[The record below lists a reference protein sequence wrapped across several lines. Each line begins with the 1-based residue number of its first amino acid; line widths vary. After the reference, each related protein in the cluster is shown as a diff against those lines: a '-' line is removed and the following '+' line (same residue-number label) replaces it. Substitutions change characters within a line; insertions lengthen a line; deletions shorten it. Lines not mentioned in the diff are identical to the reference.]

1 MMTYY
6 KDPSPPKKTKGLM
19 AKLKESLRKSD
30 SKPKRKS
37 DYVTHVPVK
46 SDAESE
52 HSFQRTQSD
61 WSRASSQSIETRD
74 RSGNFFTFSSKSSTL
89 LLRDYLRWQR
99 YRGWKRRRR
108 SWWFEAGRFGR
119 FKRESRAQIKWLYFT
134 ATVFGRDE
142 SNDSNISKVTNFVLT
157 QWNAESNTNWW

>member
-1 MMTYY
+1 MTYY

-37 DYVTHVPVK
+37 DYVSHVPVK

-74 RSGNFFTFSSKSSTL
+74 RSGNLLSFF
-89 LLRDYLRWQR
+89 
-99 YRGWKRRRR
+99 
-108 SWWFEAGRFGR
+108 
-119 FKRESRAQIKWLYFT
+119 IKLVKLCIVKGLHQAVT
-134 ATVFGRDE
+134 ELGLKMTMRITV
-142 SNDSNISKVTNFVLT
+142 V
-157 QWNAESNTNWW
+157 

>member
-37 DYVTHVPVK
+37 DYVSHVPVK

-74 RSGNFFTFSSKSSTL
+74 RSGNLLSVLSSSFNSV
-89 LLRDYLRWQR
+89 LLRDYI
-99 YRGWKRRRR
+99 RR
-108 SWWFEAGRFGR
+108 
-119 FKRESRAQIKWLYFT
+119 
-134 ATVFGRDE
+134 
-142 SNDSNISKVTNFVLT
+142 
-157 QWNAESNTNWW
+157 